1 MFLDTKPNFQ
11 EHLNNVLSKVNK
23 TIRLLRKR
31 QAFLLRQSLVT
42 VYKGFI
48 RTNLDYEDI
57 IYSQTYDESFLQK
70 MESIQY
76 KAALAIAGAIR
87 GTSKEKL
94 YLEIGLESLC
104 KTQWYRKLCYFFKT
118 FKGQSPKYLFR
129 ILPSIKIPLFI
140 CKHNFFTDS
149 YFPSTVVEWNNLD
162 LKIRNSKTFSAFKKS
177 ILQFIWPSLNSIF
190 SCHSPKGIKLITRLR
205 LDLSL
210 LREHKL
216 GHNFYYCHYYFS
228 LVFLKLVLYFTKW
241 LYNDLLN
248 FSFYKY
254 ISSHPTSIC
263 SKLVLLPGALLFTL
277 SISLSKFLLA
287 EIPVTKHLTYMV
299 IVELT
304 FKTCI
309 CACYIYTG

>member
-76 KAALAIAGAIR
+76 NAALAIAGAIR

-149 YFPSTVVEWNNLD
+149 YFPSTVVELNNLD

-177 ILQFIWPSLNSIF
+177 ILQFI
-190 SCHSPKGIKLITRLR
+190 
-205 LDLSL
+205 
-210 LREHKL
+210 
-216 GHNFYYCHYYFS
+216 
-228 LVFLKLVLYFTKW
+228 
-241 LYNDLLN
+241 
-248 FSFYKY
+248 
-254 ISSHPTSIC
+254 
-263 SKLVLLPGALLFTL
+263 
-277 SISLSKFLLA
+277 
-287 EIPVTKHLTYMV
+287 
-299 IVELT
+299 
-304 FKTCI
+304 
-309 CACYIYTG
+309 